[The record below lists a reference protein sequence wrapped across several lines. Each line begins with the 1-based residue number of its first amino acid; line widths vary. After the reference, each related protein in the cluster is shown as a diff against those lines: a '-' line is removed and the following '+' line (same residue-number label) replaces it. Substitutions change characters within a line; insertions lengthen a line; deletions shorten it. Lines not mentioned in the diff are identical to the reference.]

1 MFSEGFLTLALIRAA
16 RVVTDPMSDL
26 PSHCD
31 VVIVG
36 GGAAGLAAAREL
48 TAVGVEVLL
57 LEAGPR
63 LGGRIVTDSV
73 DGFRLDRGFQVV
85 NTGYPALADFV
96 DVPRLDLCLFD
107 HAVLVADDR
116 GRHLLADPRRHLA
129 VPALRELPVSITGLL
144 KLALLSARLGYGD
157 AGKLK
162 AEPETEAA
170 AYLARRLD
178 DATVRTLVE
187 PFLTGVFG
195 ADPLRTSSRVLT
207 MIWRSFVRGRVG
219 VPAAGM
225 ESLIEALAR
234 PLPTDIVRLNTV
246 VTAVDGRQVR
256 TTEGVVQARAVIV
269 ATDPA
274 AAAGLLPG
282 LPVPAQRVLVTTY
295 HAADESPADR
305 PVLLID
311 GTGRS
316 GIANSVVLSLA
327 APGYAPP
334 GRHLIATTAP
344 AEAVLDE
351 PALRRQL
358 ADLYGRPTGS
368 WEHIATVRAEPGLV
382 TAPPPQGRLRK
393 PVRLSDTL
401 FVAGD
406 HRDTP
411 SLQGALVSG
420 RRAARAVLKE
430 LGLPVGA
437 AATAAGSPP
446 RPPAPA

>member
-1 MFSEGFLTLALIRAA
+1 
-16 RVVTDPMSDL
+16 MSDL
-26 PSHCD
+26 PAQCD

-36 GGAAGLAAAREL
+36 GGAAGLAAARQL
-48 TAVGVEVLL
+48 TAAGAEVLL

-63 LGGRIVTDSV
+63 LGGRIVTDTV

-85 NTGYPALADFV
+85 NTAYPALADFI
-96 DVPRLDLCLFD
+96 DLTELDLRLFD
-107 HAVLVADDR
+107 HGVLVADDR
-116 GRHLLADPRRHLA
+116 GRHLLADPRHRLSL
-129 VPALRELPVSITGLL
+129 PALGRLPVPVVGLL
-144 KLALLSARLGYGD
+144 TLALLSARLGYGD
-157 AGKLK
+157 ARKLK
-162 AEPETEAA
+162 AEPETTAG
-170 AYLARRLD
+170 AYLSRRLD
-178 DATVRTLVE
+178 QATIRTLVE

-195 ADPLRTSSRVLT
+195 HDPLLTSSRVMT

-225 ESLIEALAR
+225 GTLIEVLAR
-234 PLPTDIVRLNTV
+234 PLPPGCVRLNTA
-246 VTAVDGRQVR
+246 VTAVDGGQVR
-256 TTEGVVQARAVIV
+256 TAAGTVRARAVIV

-282 LPVPAQRVLVTTY
+282 LAVPAQRVLVTSY
-295 HAADESPADR
+295 HAADEPPVDR
-305 PVLLID
+305 PVLLVD

-316 GIANSVVLSLA
+316 GIANSVVLTAA

-344 AEAVLDE
+344 AEAGLDE

-358 ADLYGRPTGS
+358 AGLYGRPTAD
-368 WEHIATVRAEPGLV
+368 WEHVATVRAEPGLV
-382 TAPPPQGRLRK
+382 AAVPPQGRLRK
-393 PVRLSDTL
+393 PVRLTDTV

-420 RRAARAVLKE
+420 RRAARAVLRE
-430 LGLPVGA
+430 LGLAADPAANA
-437 AATAAGSPP
+437 AADAAADAGVSAAASPR

>member
-1 MFSEGFLTLALIRAA
+1 
-16 RVVTDPMSDL
+16 MSDL
-26 PSHCD
+26 PDHSD

-36 GGAAGLAAAREL
+36 GGAAGLAAARQL
-48 TAVGVEVLL
+48 TAVGTQVLL

-63 LGGRIVTDSV
+63 LGGRIVTDTV

-85 NTGYPALADFV
+85 NTAYPALPDFI
-96 DVPRLDLCLFD
+96 DLTELDLRLFD

-116 GRHLLADPRRHLA
+116 GRHLLADPRHHLRA
-129 VPALRELPVSITGLL
+129 PALRQLPVPITGLL
-144 KLALLSARLGYGD
+144 TLALLSARLGYGD
-157 AGKLK
+157 VRKLK
-162 AEPETEAA
+162 AEPETVAA

-178 DATVRTLVE
+178 QATVRTLVE

-195 ADPLRTSSRVLT
+195 NEPLLTSSRVMT

-219 VPAAGM
+219 IPAAGM
-225 ESLIEALAR
+225 EKLIELLAR
-234 PLPTDIVRLNTV
+234 PLPPGTVRLNTQV
-246 VTAVDGRQVR
+246 LAVDGQRVQ
-256 TTEGVVQARAVIV
+256 TADGVVRARAVIV

-282 LPVPAQRVLVTTY
+282 LAVPAERVLVTSY
-295 HAADESPADR
+295 HAADEPPADR
-305 PVLLID
+305 PVLLVD

-327 APGYAPP
+327 SPGYAPP

-344 AEAVLDE
+344 AEAGLDE
-351 PALRRQL
+351 PAIRRRL
-358 ADLYGRPTGS
+358 AGLYGRPTDG

-382 TAPPPQGRLRK
+382 TAPPPQGRLRQ

-401 FVAGD
+401 FIAGD

-420 RRAARAVLKE
+420 RRAARAVLRE
-430 LGLPVGA
+430 LGLTAAA

>member
-1 MFSEGFLTLALIRAA
+1 
-16 RVVTDPMSDL
+16 MSDL
-26 PSHCD
+26 PSHSD

-36 GGAAGLAAAREL
+36 GGAAGLAAARQL
-48 TAVGVEVLL
+48 TAAGAQVLL

-63 LGGRIVTDSV
+63 LGGRIATDTV

-85 NTGYPALADFV
+85 NTAYPALANFI
-96 DVPRLDLCLFD
+96 DVAQLDLRLFE
-107 HAVLVADDR
+107 HALLVADDR
-116 GRHLLADPRRHLA
+116 GRHLLADPRHHLTL
-129 VPALRELPVSITGLL
+129 PALRQLPVPLSGLL
-144 KLALLSARLGYGD
+144 TLALLSARLGYGD
-157 AGKLK
+157 ARKLK
-162 AEPETEAA
+162 AEPETAAA
-170 AYLARRLD
+170 AYLLKRLD
-178 DATVRTLVE
+178 VATVRTLVE

-195 ADPLRTSSRVLT
+195 DQPLLTSSRVMT

-219 VPAAGM
+219 VPAAGIGK
-225 ESLIEALAR
+225 LIEVLAR
-234 PLPTDIVRLNTV
+234 PLPPGTVRLNTRV
-246 VTAVDGRQVR
+246 LAVDGGRVQ
-256 TTEGVVQARAVIV
+256 TAEGTVQARAVIV
-269 ATDPA
+269 AADPA

-295 HAADESPADR
+295 HAADEPPVNR
-305 PVLLID
+305 PVLLVD

-327 APGYAPP
+327 SPGYAPP
-334 GRHLIATTAP
+334 GRHLVSTTAP
-344 AEAVLDE
+344 AEAGLDE
-351 PALRRQL
+351 PAIRRHL
-358 ADLYGRPTGS
+358 ADLYGQPTGS

-420 RRAARAVLKE
+420 RRAARAVLRE
-430 LGLPVGA
+430 LGLTAGA
-437 AATAAGSPP
+437 SATAAGSPQH
-446 RPPAPA
+446 PPAPA

>member
-1 MFSEGFLTLALIRAA
+1 
-16 RVVTDPMSDL
+16 MSDL
-26 PSHCD
+26 PTHSD

-36 GGAAGLAAAREL
+36 GGAAGLAAARQL
-48 TAVGVEVLL
+48 TAAGTQVLL

-63 LGGRIVTDSV
+63 LGGRIVTDTV

-85 NTGYPALADFV
+85 NTAYPALSDFI
-96 DVPRLDLCLFD
+96 DVAQLDLRPFD
-107 HAVLVADDR
+107 HALLVADDR
-116 GRHLLADPRRHLA
+116 GRHLLADPRHHLSL
-129 VPALRELPVSITGLL
+129 PALRQLPVPVAGLL
-144 KLALLSARLGYGD
+144 TLALLSARLGYGD
-157 AGKLK
+157 VRKLK
-162 AEPETEAA
+162 AEPETAAA
-170 AYLARRLD
+170 AYLSKRLD

-195 ADPLRTSSRVLT
+195 YEPLLTSSRVMT

-225 ESLIEALAR
+225 AKLIEELAR
-234 PLPTDIVRLNTV
+234 PLPPDCVRLNTP
-246 VTAVDGRQVR
+246 VTAVDGQHVQ
-256 TTEGVVQARAVIV
+256 TAAGPVQARAVIV

-274 AAAGLLPG
+274 AAAALLPG
-282 LPVPAQRVLVTTY
+282 LPVPAQRVLVTSY
-295 HAADESPADR
+295 HAADEPPADR

-316 GIANSVVLSLA
+316 GIANSIVLSLA
-327 APGYAPP
+327 APDYAPP

-344 AEAVLDE
+344 AEAGLDE
-351 PALRRQL
+351 PAIRRHL
-358 ADLYGRPTGS
+358 ADLYGRPTEG

-420 RRAARAVLKE
+420 RRAARAVLRE
-430 LGLPVGA
+430 LGQTVGA
-437 AATAAGSPP
+437 SATAAGSPP
-446 RPPAPA
+446 HPPAPA